1 MKKHFTTLVTG
12 AVTAFLF
19 LMANNSF
26 AQNTVW
32 PCTSCT
38 TPVGI
43 GGTAPPSKL
52 SVIGGTTP
60 ATGFSVNY
68 SDVHTTIYNQGSPTN
83 AGVIQVYSGGSA
95 SSMGTSPYSLQLQPA
110 GGNVG
115 IGLSGVNP
123 SFKLHVSGGDA
134 TGVISKFTNSTSH
147 IYFFA
152 KTNATG
158 NYNGMNVANDNG
170 IFWSDGVSSNTS
182 SGFVIAPWAGATSG
196 IRITAAGNVG
206 IGTNLIN
213 NPNNYKLAVNGVIGA
228 KAVKVE
234 ISTNTWADYVFNKD
248 YKLKTLPEL
257 ERFIKANNH
266 LPNIPSA
273 AEVEA
278 EGIDMATMNI
288 KLLEK
293 IEELSLYI
301 IEQNKRMDAL
311 EKKVDAKK

>member
-1 MKKHFTTLVTG
+1 
-12 AVTAFLF
+12 
-19 LMANNSF
+19 
-26 AQNTVW
+26 
-32 PCTSCT
+32 
-38 TPVGI
+38 
-43 GGTAPPSKL
+43 
-52 SVIGGTTP
+52 
-60 ATGFSVNY
+60 
-68 SDVHTTIYNQGSPTN
+68 
-83 AGVIQVYSGGSA
+83 
-95 SSMGTSPYSLQLQPA
+95 
-110 GGNVG
+110 
-115 IGLSGVNP
+115 
-123 SFKLHVSGGDA
+123 LHVSGGDA